1 MHIYYLIIKR
11 NTLVEKM
18 KKAEDS
24 ISKDYPETLIPFSVI
39 EYLLI
44 AL

>member
-1 MHIYYLIIKR
+1 MYNFYLIIKR

-24 ISKDYPETLIPFSVI
+24 ISKDYPETLIPLSVI
-39 EYLLI
+39 EYSLTVL
-44 AL
+44 